1 MTQGLN
7 TVLKVTQAA
16 DGATV
21 RLEVTNQINKTE
33 NIQRST
39 FNIEH

>member
-16 DGATV
+16 GGATV
-21 RLEVTNQINKTE
+21 QLEVTNQINKTE